1 MMASKLESDLTPE
14 ALEAELELLSKKLDR
29 LRVIYEQF
37 FLGVEKMAPYTLQ
50 KDVVIGFHRLGQ
62 ERIRSAA
69 SKFKYQSLVQKFSS
83 YKAYWA
89 RTQREIEE
97 GTYKRHVQRVQRREQ
112 VRTEHG
118 ELSAHD
124 LAELRVIRE
133 TLGDEAANEA
143 ESKRRAELLAES
155 RQPAGAPA
163 RTARGAMAPDD
174 ANNRGDAPT
183 YSAPAPAV
191 TAEGQAALDFMREAF
206 GEEAARLPK
215 AAPPEALRGMSAE
228 EVARKAEA
236 LKALRARL
244 GGADRPAVGAPIRQS
259 REEIRDR
266 QVYEKWVAAKRSV
279 GDRAGL
285 VSFDSLRQSMARQA
299 EALREKHPGKEVGF
313 DVVVKDGKAYL
324 KPIPK
329 P

>member
-1 MMASKLESDLTPE
+1 MSDTRYLDWPFFNPHHAQLARDLDQWASEHISQTHSHDVDAECK
-14 ALEAELELLSKKLDR
+14 ALVKS
-29 LRVIYEQF
+29 
-37 FLGVEKMAPYTLQ
+37 LGRAGWLKYA
-50 KDVVIGFHRLGQ
+50 IAGSAHG
-62 ERIRSAA
+62 AA
-69 SKFKYQSLVQKFSS
+69 SEVMDTRS
-83 YKAYWA
+83 
-89 RTQREIEE
+89 IC
-97 GTYKRHVQRVQRREQ
+97 
-112 VRTEHG
+112 
-118 ELSAHD
+118 
-124 LAELRVIRE
+124 VIRE
-133 TLGDEAANEA
+133 TLGDDAAIEA
-143 ESKRRAELLAES
+143 ETKRRAELLADS
-155 RQPAGAPA
+155 RQTAGAPA

-191 TAEGQAALDFMREAF
+191 TVEGQAALDFMREAF

-244 GGADRPAVGAPIRQS
+244 GGTDRPAVGAPIRQS
-259 REEIRDR
+259 PEEIRDR

-279 GDRAGL
+279 GDSAGL

-299 EALREKHPGKEVGF
+299 DALREKHPGKEVGF

>member
-1 MMASKLESDLTPE
+1 MAGKLEPDLTPE

-29 LRVIYEQF
+29 LRVLYEQF
-37 FLGVEKMAPYTLQ
+37 FIGVEKTAPYTLQ
-50 KDVVIGFHRLGQ
+50 KDVVISFHRLGQ

-112 VRTEHG
+112 VRVEHG

-124 LAELRVIRE
+124 LAELRVIRD
-133 TLGDEAANEA
+133 TLGDAAADEATE
-143 ESKRRAELLAES
+143 KRRAELAREAS
-155 RQPAGAPA
+155 IAAAPPV
-163 RTARGAMAPDD
+163 RTPGGSMAPDD
-174 ANNRGDAPT
+174 ERDPKEAPT
-183 YSAPAPAV
+183 YAAPEPAV
-191 TAEGQAALDFMREAF
+191 TDEGRAALDFMREAF
-206 GEEAARLPK
+206 GEEAARMPK

-244 GGADRPAVGAPIRQS
+244 GGAPRPAVGAPIRQTP
-259 REEIRDR
+259 EEIRDR

-279 GDRAGL
+279 GDTAGL
-285 VSFDSLRQSMARQA
+285 VSFDTLRQSMAKQA
-299 EALREKHPGKEVGF
+299 EAVREKHQCREVGF

-324 KPIPK
+324 KPVPK
-329 P
+329 S

>member
-1 MMASKLESDLTPE
+1 MASKLESDLTPE
-14 ALEAELELLSKKLDR
+14 AIEAELELLSKKLDR
-29 LRVIYEQF
+29 LRVLYEQF
-37 FLGVEKMAPYTLQ
+37 FIGVEKMAPYTLQ
-50 KDVVIGFHRLGQ
+50 KDVVIAFHRLGQ

-112 VRTEHG
+112 VRVQQG

-124 LAELRVIRE
+124 LAELRVIRD
-133 TLGDEAANEA
+133 TLGDDAANEA
-143 ESKRRAELLAES
+143 EAKRRAELQLEAPS
-155 RQPAGAPA
+155 SAGTPAFAAGG
-163 RTARGAMAPDD
+163 TMAPNDD
-174 ANNRGDAPT
+174 RDPKEAPT
-183 YSAPAPAV
+183 YSAPAP
-191 TAEGQAALDFMREAF
+191 TFSDEGKAALDFMREAF
-206 GEEAARLPK
+206 GEEAARMPK

-244 GGADRPAVGAPIRQS
+244 GGTGRPAVGAPIRQTP
-259 REEIRDR
+259 EEIRDR

-279 GDRAGL
+279 GDTAGL
-285 VSFDSLRQSMARQA
+285 VSFDSLRQSMAKQA

-324 KPIPK
+324 KPVPK